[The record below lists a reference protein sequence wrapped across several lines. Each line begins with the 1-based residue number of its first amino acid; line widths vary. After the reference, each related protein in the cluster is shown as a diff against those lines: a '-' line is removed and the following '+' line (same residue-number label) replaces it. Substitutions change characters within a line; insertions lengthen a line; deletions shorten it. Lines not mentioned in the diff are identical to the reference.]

1 MAIKVYSSYQE
12 FSYEEKEVVEYFENQ
27 DYQSD
32 NFTDED
38 DLWDNPS
45 KDFQG
50 LDSNKESV
58 RDDASFYI
66 VCDSEDEETAEDIAE
81 ILGKYSKNFIE
92 DLHKIFFSIL

>member
-27 DYQSD
+27 DYKSN

-38 DLWDNPS
+38 DLWDNQS
-45 KDFQG
+45 RDFQG

-66 VCDSEDEETAEDIAE
+66 VCDSENEDTAEDIAAF
-81 ILGKYSKNFIE
+81 LGKYSKNFIE
-92 DLHKIFFSIL
+92 YLHKTFFSIL